1 MLDQLFSLI
10 YLLSW
15 IGGIGLLVWWL
26 WSLRRARTAPPPPPR
41 PEDSAEIA
49 RLRAHL
55 GLGPTGGAAPS
66 SDPGSAGAAR
76 R

>member
-1 MLDQLFSLI
+1 MLEQLFSLL

-15 IGGIGLLVWWL
+15 IGGFALLAWWL
-26 WSLRRARTAPPPPPR
+26 WSLRRARTRPPPAPR
-41 PEDSAEIA
+41 EDQAEIA

-55 GLGPTGGAAPS
+55 GLGPADDAAPGP
-66 SDPGSAGAAR
+66 DAGQAGAAR